1 MTFLCSDQNKKRKKK
16 EWKFLCKSWWKICAH
31 CDPINLV
38 GFIDDIYNR
47 IEECYEILK
56 YMEAQPSEKVST
68 NLFLPTFASRVQW
81 WWIVCFLLC
90 VFVLLFF
97 ISFDCFSLNEIV
109 FDVRSMVCN
118 HSSMWGSNFISFS
131 FY

>member
-1 MTFLCSDQNKKRKKK
+1 MKR
-16 EWKFLCKSWWKICAH
+16 CPQICF
-31 CDPINLV
+31 CQLLLV
-38 GFIDDIYNR
+38 EFNGGG
-47 IEECYEILK
+47 
-56 YMEAQPSEKVST
+56 
-68 NLFLPTFASRVQW
+68 LFAF
-81 WWIVCFLLC
+81 FY

-97 ISFDCFSLNEIV
+97 ILFDCFSLNEIV